1 MKKIIMRLCI
11 LAVCVS
17 FFTGCM
23 SIGAKNPEVVYTEID
38 SSEFNQNS
46 FYKQISNGVNG
57 FAVKNAILID
67 DEINDVRIDINL
79 FEQHNPDFLDRIEYQ
94 KTYTFYLSVKK
105 EGDFFSGYTYKPVLE
120 KIEGLRSIEEIKTE
134 QAEKTAEEEK
144 AKAEKQK
151 VRNEKAS
158 VLAKGYVYHG
168 IDESDQNAKLFDSGA
183 LEAGH
188 AYYISSYM
196 IYAGGSMGGAIVSL
210 FRNPNYQ
217 LVKYINQKV
226 KGEVIDSAQTIFG
239 ELPISVVVAGG
250 KAPMHIPVILGVVE

>member
-23 SIGAKNPEVVYTEID
+23 SIGAKNQEVVYTEID

-46 FYKQISNGVNG
+46 FYKQISNGANG

-105 EGDFFSGYTYKPVLE
+105 EGDFFQVIHINPYWKKL
-120 KIEGLRSIEEIKTE
+120 
-134 QAEKTAEEEK
+134 K
-144 AKAEKQK
+144 AYE
-151 VRNEKAS
+151 
-158 VLAKGYVYHG
+158 
-168 IDESDQNAKLFDSGA
+168 A
-183 LEAGH
+183 L
-188 AYYISSYM
+188 
-196 IYAGGSMGGAIVSL
+196 
-210 FRNPNYQ
+210 
-217 LVKYINQKV
+217 KK
-226 KGEVIDSAQTIFG
+226 
-239 ELPISVVVAGG
+239 
-250 KAPMHIPVILGVVE
+250 